1 MEYERRTVG
10 VLVFAKGQD
19 EPFEF
24 YDKSSEFYGTMA
36 LNAIERGEDI
46 VISAEGSRV
55 YVPFHA
61 IDRAVVTTD
70 IVSIQKPSPYGCE
83 LDDGNDNIIYSNP
96 SGYQPTSTQSGIWWY
111 DLSGL
116 KFTPLQVGDKLLA
129 TMTNGESYGIT
140 VTSATDSSWRAKQ
153 DGYTGSAST
162 SMTSSGNLSV
172 AIKIVEGDVLG
183 LTKLE
188 IVE

>member
-1 MEYERRTVG
+1 MEYTRGMVSVAIYRRDG
-10 VLVFAKGQD
+10 
-19 EPFEF
+19 EPFRFDDEQGN
-24 YDKSSEFYGTMA
+24 YAGSQA
-36 LNAIERGEDI
+36 LASIERGERI
-46 VISAEGSRV
+46 AINLNGVVEYI
-55 YVPFHA
+55 PFES
-61 IDRAVVTTD
+61 IDHVVVRSNEATID
-70 IVSIQKPSPYGCE
+70 KPSPYGC
-83 LDDGNDNIIYSNP
+83 DADGGNDNIIYSNP
-96 SGYQPTSTQSGIWWY
+96 LGYQPTSTQSGIWWY
-111 DLSGL
+111 DISGL
-116 KFTPLQVGDKLLA
+116 KFTPLQVGDKLFA

-172 AIKIVEGDVLG
+172 AIKVVEGNVLG